1 MRSGAAASGS
11 SFGVD
16 AVGTLKLQ
24 AAPQGL
30 LKACGQRGAH
40 VALGVPRHVQAVD
53 LAHDVAPETAVGGA
67 GHVASVLSPARA
79 RARARF
85 DLLRLELRIADDA
98 DERAV
103 KTHASTSF
111 RFAGPTGSPRLP
123 R

>member
-1 MRSGAAASGS
+1 MGGAEAQKGRAAASGS

-30 LKACGQRGAH
+30 LEACGQRGAH

-67 GHVASVLSPARA
+67 GHCLPSVEVAPARA
-79 RARARF
+79 VEASRVRV
-85 DLLRLELRIADDA
+85 LEL
-98 DERAV
+98 
-103 KTHASTSF
+103 TS
-111 RFAGPTGSPRLP
+111 
-123 R
+123 